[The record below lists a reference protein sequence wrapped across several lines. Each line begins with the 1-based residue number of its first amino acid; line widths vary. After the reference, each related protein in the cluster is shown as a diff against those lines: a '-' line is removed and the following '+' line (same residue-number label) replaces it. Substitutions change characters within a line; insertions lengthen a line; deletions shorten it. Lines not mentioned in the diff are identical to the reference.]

1 MARTKGIPAAITL
14 IWIASGLALAAP
26 HPARAASEQPVP
38 VQLATAETRDV
49 PVFVTSPGTVTA
61 YNSVTVRTRVDG
73 ELQQILFKEGQ
84 DVAEGQ
90 LLALIDPRTYEA
102 ELQSA
107 KAQLQQHEATLSN
120 ARLNLTR
127 DTELGKSDFVSVQTL
142 DNERAK
148 VAELEAQVASDQA
161 AISSAA
167 TELSYTRIVSPLSGR
182 AGLRLVDQGN
192 IVHAG
197 DAGGLVVINQ
207 IDPISVIS
215 TLPEQSLPAVAEA
228 MRAGALQAQALS
240 REDGRVLA
248 TGTVSLIDNQIDPNS
263 GTVKLKSDFPNARD
277 ALWPGQ
283 FVDIKVRVDVLPHA
297 VTIPASALQR
307 GPQGLFV
314 FAVGPDDR
322 AQTVPVSAGQ
332 IADGTAVIETG
343 LAPGQRVIT
352 GGQYRVRPGSL
363 VTVSVSGEAGR

>member
-1 MARTKGIPAAITL
+1 M
-14 IWIASGLALAAP
+14 
-26 HPARAASEQPVP
+26 
-38 VQLATAETRDV
+38 
-49 PVFVTSPGTVTA
+49 
-61 YNSVTVRTRVDG
+61 
-73 ELQQILFKEGQ
+73 
-84 DVAEGQ
+84 
-90 LLALIDPRTYEA
+90 
-102 ELQSA
+102 
-107 KAQLQQHEATLSN
+107 
-120 ARLNLTR
+120 
-127 DTELGKSDFVSVQTL
+127 SVQTL

-363 VTVSVSGEAGR
+363 VTVSVSGEQANECEQREARLLVRLVHPPSDRHLPAHGGPSGAGPCGVFSNCPWHRCRTWTSPRFRSRRSFPARARKSSPPRSPSRWNGSSARFPAWRR